1 MTLSTLALLFGR
13 VKLALLTNYLF
24 ALYWGY
30 FLNRDLFSELTANN
44 GEYFMFIYF
53 GLGIAVTV
61 LALIGFF
68 SAGPESYHHC
78 KQIWQASGYSPEKMA
93 NEKLPIL
100 SSLSFIPIQMFILIN
115 HI

>member
-1 MTLSTLALLFGR
+1 MTLSNLALLFGR

-61 LALIGFF
+61 LALIGFVF
-68 SAGPESYHHC
+68 GRT
-78 KQIWQASGYSPEKMA
+78 
-93 NEKLPIL
+93 
-100 SSLSFIPIQMFILIN
+100 
-115 HI
+115 

>member
-1 MTLSTLALLFGR
+1 MEFFYSAELTIPLIQIVLLMTLSTLALLFGR

-30 FLNRDLFSELTANN
+30 FLNRDIVSDLSTNN

-61 LALIGFF
+61 LAIIGFIF
-68 SAGPESYHHC
+68 GRH
-78 KQIWQASGYSPEKMA
+78 
-93 NEKLPIL
+93 
-100 SSLSFIPIQMFILIN
+100 
-115 HI
+115 